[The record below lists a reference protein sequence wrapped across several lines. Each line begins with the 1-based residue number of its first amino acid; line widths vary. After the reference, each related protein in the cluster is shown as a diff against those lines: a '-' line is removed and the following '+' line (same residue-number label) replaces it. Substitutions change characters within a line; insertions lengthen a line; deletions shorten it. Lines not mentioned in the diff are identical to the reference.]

1 MAKLAMKK
9 TKFLI
14 FIFSSIF
21 LMKCAN
27 QLPPPGGPIDR
38 VPPEVLE
45 VYPPNGTTNFHDD
58 HFEITFS
65 EYIDKMSI
73 MNALFISPEIKNL
86 EYDWSGTSVEITFD
100 DTLQEN
106 TTYTV
111 SVGSN
116 IQDLNNKNNM
126 AQAINFAFSTGPKL
140 DKGKISGRVYDK
152 DPNGVMIFAYMKT
165 DTFANPLIKKPKNVS
180 QVGDNGEFFFL
191 GLANG
196 DYRIF
201 AVKEENTNRIY
212 NVGEDMY
219 GAPYTEITLTDSNS
233 IFEDLNFRLTK
244 EDTSAPYIAN
254 ITMTDKNHILIE
266 YSEGIDSS
274 KISSGNFFVVDSTT
288 QKTIPTVHFFKSSS
302 NKPEYYIT
310 ISDSLNKDGNYFV
323 VAKNI
328 FDRNGNEMLF
338 DSYQFTISTSPD
350 TLAPSFKKIETG
362 FEKNK
367 IDYKVPSFVIFFN
380 DGITTEN
387 FNDAF
392 TLKYKKTKLS
402 YDIDKIDDASYR
414 IKILNKL
421 KPSKNIDLDI
431 DNELIS
437 DAAGNILDTVNTIHL
452 ETLTGRE
459 FSGVS
464 GQIQVAD
471 FDTNV
476 VVVLDATG
484 RKKQR
489 YSTAMQKDKSFNFE
503 RVLPGKYLIWC
514 FIDSDNNGKYNFGS
528 VEPFEFSEQFFSY
541 PDTLELKAR
550 WPVGDVL
557 ITDKF

>member
-1 MAKLAMKK
+1 MIRWYKL
-9 TKFLI
+9 LI
-14 FIFSSIF
+14 FLFASLLLI
-21 LMKCAN
+21 KCAN
-27 QLPPPGGPIDR
+27 QLPPPGGPVDR

-45 VYPPNGTTNFHDD
+45 VYPPNGTTNFDDD
-58 HFEITFS
+58 HLEITFS

-86 EYDWSGTSVEITFD
+86 EYDWSGTSVEIAFD

-140 DKGKISGRVYDK
+140 DEGEITGRVFDK

-165 DTFANPLIKKPKNVS
+165 DTFANPLVEKPKNVS

-219 GAPYTEITLTDSNS
+219 GAPYTEITLTDSNN
-233 IFEDLNFRLTK
+233 IFDGLSFRLTK
-244 EDTSAPYIAN
+244 EDTTAPYIESV
-254 ITMTDKNHILIE
+254 TMTDKNHILVE
-266 YSEGIDSS
+266 YSEWIDSS
-274 KISSGNFFVVDSTT
+274 KITNNNFFIVDSTT
-288 QKTIPTVHFFKSSS
+288 KETTPTVHFFKASQTKS
-302 NKPEYYIT
+302 EYFVT
-310 ISDSLNKDGNYFV
+310 IADSLNEEGNYFV

-328 FDRNGNEMLF
+328 FDRKGNEMVF
-338 DSYQFTISTSPD
+338 DSYQFSISSAPD
-350 TLAPSFKKIETG
+350 TLAPSFKRVETG

-367 IDYKVPSFVIFFN
+367 IEYKDPTLI
-380 DGITTEN
+380 II
-387 FNDAF
+387 FNDAISTESF
-392 TLKYKKTKLS
+392 KNAVSITYKERKLS
-402 YDIDKIDDASYR
+402 FDVFKLDDASYKIR
-414 IKILNKL
+414 ILNKL
-421 KPSKNIDLDI
+421 KPSRKLALDI
-431 DNELIS
+431 DSKLIW
-437 DAAGNILDTVNTIHL
+437 DVAGNQLDTVSTVRL

-464 GQIQVAD
+464 GQVHVAD

-476 VVVLDATG
+476 VVVLDPVG
-484 RKKQR
+484 KEKRK
-489 YSTAMQKDKSFNFE
+489 YYTPMQTDKNFNFE
-503 RVLPGKYLIWC
+503 RVLPGTYLIWC
-514 FIDSDNNGKYNFGS
+514 FIDSDKDGKYNFGS
-528 VEPFEFSEQFFSY
+528 VEPFEYSERFFSY

-550 WPVGDVL
+550 WPVGDVM
-557 ITDKF
+557 ITDEFQ